1 MTDPCLRATET
12 LAFADVVWPAEFG
25 SALEPCGI
33 RSGQT
38 TYGVFNDQAFCG
50 VGYTPWIAAPQPELL
65 PMRGTVTEVEC
76 EGLVFLVSISRDA
89 EEIGVQE
96 WRSQAYDPVE

>member
-1 MTDPCLRATET
+1 MPCYTWFNGHGRRALADGFGTEDPFGLAPGAIIDRIVAT
-12 LAFADVVWPAEFG
+12 
-25 SALEPCGI
+25 
-33 RSGQT
+33 
-38 TYGVFNDQAFCG
+38 
-50 VGYTPWIAAPQPELL
+50 GYTPWIAAPQPELL